1 MASKKHVDPLKAKQ
15 KRQKI
20 IAAVLGVLF
29 VGVLAFQVPR
39 VMKMMKTPPNPH
51 ANDSVTTTT
60 ATGTP
65 SLAAPTLG
73 GAEQPATTDPT
84 TGAPVAVSATPTVQ
98 DGQLTSF
105 SRFASKDPF
114 NQQLSDDKGSSPP
127 SSSSGGTGSGSGSG
141 SAGSG
146 SAGSGGTSSAPQI
159 PSGSKPQPG
168 SAVISVNG
176 TLYTVATASDFPQAN
191 PLFHLVSVTAHSAK
205 ISIAGGSY
213 SSGAPTV
220 TLNENKPVTL
230 VNTADGT
237 RYTLILKPLGTGVP
251 GGSTSSR
258 AGSGTSSSGSGSSGT
273 TTTTPS
279 STTVTLPSP

>member
-20 IAAVLGVLF
+20 IAVVLGVLF

-65 SLAAPTLG
+65 SLAAPTLR

-84 TGAPVAVSATPTVQ
+84 TGAPVAISATPTVQ
-98 DGQLTSF
+98 DGQLASF

-114 NQQLSDDKGSSPP
+114 NQQLSDDKGSSP
-127 SSSSGGTGSGSGSG
+127 SSSSPGG
-141 SAGSG
+141 AGSG
-146 SAGSGGTSSAPQI
+146 SAGSGGTSSPQI

-176 TLYTVATASDFPQAN
+176 TLYTVATASDFPEAN
-191 PLFHLVSVTAHSAK
+191 PLFHLVSVTARSAK

-213 SSGAPTV
+213 SSGAATV

-237 RYTLILKPLGTGVP
+237 RYTLILKPLGTGVS
-251 GGSTSSR
+251 GGSTSSS
-258 AGSGTSSSGSGSSGT
+258 AGSGTSSSGSGSSGSGSGSST